1 MKQRASRF
9 LPRWATSVLFAWT
22 LVASAHAGAGPGASS
37 DFHGRRVLVLGI
49 DGFRRDVLKES
60 IENGS
65 APNLAKLEEGSLAY
79 WNVEAGGPPLGV
91 SKQPTISGPGWATIC
106 TGVFANK
113 HGVLGNGDKFKQGRF
128 TQYPHFFKHIRDA
141 YPQAWLGSIACDSW
155 PEINTIL
162 IQGSGEKIA
171 DHVAN
176 PPVITTVGEDGRK
189 VYDDDTNVTADAVQC
204 LKEKDPD
211 VLFVHFLEVDHQG
224 HRYGFS
230 RDVPEYVNA
239 VKKVDGH
246 IGEVLAA
253 VQDRAKFKEET
264 WLVVV
269 TADHGGIEKK
279 HGGQS
284 REEREIFTFFK
295 GEGLGAG
302 KVTEGRA
309 YQTLVAPTVLQFL
322 GVKIDPA
329 WGYEAEGVLVSGKR

>member
-1 MKQRASRF
+1 MQRPHFPGFSRIS
-9 LPRWATSVLFAWT
+9 AVLCVFSLIT
-22 LVASAHAGAGPGASS
+22 FAHAGAGPGSSS

-49 DGFRRDVLKES
+49 DGFRRDVLSEMTQ
-60 IENGS
+60 NGS
-65 APNLAKLEEGSLAY
+65 APQLAKLAAGSLAY
-79 WNVEAGGPPLGV
+79 WNIEAGGPPLGV
-91 SKQPTISGPGWATIC
+91 LNQPTISGPGWTTVC

-113 HGVLGNGDKFKQGRF
+113 HGVLGNGDKFKQGHF
-128 TQYPHFFKHIRDA
+128 TQYPHFFKRIRDA
-141 YPQAWLGSIACDSW
+141 YPQAWLGSIACNSW

-162 IQGSGEKIA
+162 IQGSGEKVA
-171 DHVAN
+171 DHVTN

-189 VYDDDTNVTADAVQC
+189 EYDDDTNVTADALQC

-246 IGEVLAA
+246 IGELLTALE
-253 VQDRAKFKEET
+253 QRPKFKDEN

-269 TADHGGIEKK
+269 TADHGGIGRK
-279 HGGQS
+279 HGGQT

-295 GEGLGAG
+295 GEGFPAEE
-302 KVTEGRA
+302 VTEGRS
-309 YQTLVAPTVLQFL
+309 YQTLVAPTILQFL
-322 GVKIDPA
+322 GVKVDPA
-329 WGYEAEGVLVSGKR
+329 WGYESEGVSVSGK

>member
-1 MKQRASRF
+1 MKQRDSRCH
-9 LPRWATSVLFAWT
+9 PRWATAILFAWSLAT
-22 LVASAHAGAGPGASS
+22 FAHAGAGPGSSS

-60 IENGS
+60 IQNGD
-65 APNLAKLEEGSLAY
+65 APHLAKLEAGSLAY

-91 SKQPTISGPGWATIC
+91 LNQPTISGPGWTTIC

-128 TQYPHFFKHIRDA
+128 TEYPHFFKRIRDV
-141 YPQAWLGSIACDSW
+141 YPQSWLGSIACNSW

-176 PPVITTVGEDGRK
+176 PPVITTVLDDGRK
-189 VYDDDTNVTADAVQC
+189 VHDDDSNVTADAVRC
-204 LKEKDPD
+204 LKENDPD

-224 HRYGFS
+224 HRFGFS
-230 RDVPEYVNA
+230 RDVPEYVDA
-239 VKKVDGH
+239 VKKVDRH
-246 IGEVLAA
+246 VGEVLAA
-253 VQDRAKFKEET
+253 VQERAKFKEET

-269 TADHGGIEKK
+269 TADHGGIGKK

-284 REEREIFTFFK
+284 REEREIFTFFN
-295 GEGLGAG
+295 GEGFPSER
-302 KVTEGRA
+302 VTEGRA

-329 WGYEAEGVLVSGKR
+329 WGYEAEGVSVRGKR